1 VKDAIPYFEKAGSLV
16 DSDWHNPM
24 MVVGCYRAMGDRA
37 TALARAKTALERT
50 ERAIGKDPTNS
61 HALAAGAN
69 ALAMLGDTHRA
80 REWMQRA
87 LAFDPTNLSMR
98 YNLACAL
105 VQDLDD
111 PDAALEMLGP
121 YFERITSS
129 TFIRHLEAD
138 PDLDP
143 IRDNSRFKEMLA
155 TAKKRLG
162 IPESTIDA

>member
-1 VKDAIPYFEKAGSLV
+1 
-16 DSDWHNPM
+16 
-24 MVVGCYRAMGDRA
+24 
-37 TALARAKTALERT
+37 
-50 ERAIGKDPTNS
+50 
-61 HALAAGAN
+61 
-69 ALAMLGDTHRA
+69 
-80 REWMQRA
+80 
-87 LAFDPTNLSMR
+87 
-98 YNLACAL
+98 
-105 VQDLDD
+105 
-111 PDAALEMLGP
+111 MLGP

>member
-1 VKDAIPYFEKAGSLV
+1 MAA
-16 DSDWHNPM
+16 
-24 MVVGCYRAMGDRA
+24 GCYRGIGEKD
-37 TALARAKTALERT
+37 TAIARSKVALERT
-50 ERAIGKDPTNS
+50 ERAISKDPTNS

-69 ALAMLGDTHRA
+69 ALALLGEKHRA

-87 LAFDPTNLSMR
+87 LAFDPTNLAMR

-111 PDAALEMLGP
+111 QDAALEMLAP

-143 IRDNSRFKEMLA
+143 VRNNARFKDMLA
-155 TAKKRLG
+155 STKERLG
-162 IPESTIDA
+162 LTAAAGDV